1 MGLHTKSV
9 LLGSIGTLALGTVA
23 YVMQKHLKNKD
34 EIMEVIFTHDK
45 CEGERTKNVKY
56 LDISQLDFSP
66 RNLARIEEY
75 IEAATKTIDI
85 AMYLFNVKQLGE
97 AIIRAFERG
106 VAVRVVGC
114 SSMQGAT
121 GTQFG
126 TLSARGESRTL
137 LWILFSENFFRKTLS
152 VKKKTQKKHI
162 LQEKN

>member
-137 LWILFSENFFRKTLS
+137 L
-152 VKKKTQKKHI
+152 
-162 LQEKN
+162 